1 MGKGKVSEQ
10 EVWMMKG
17 MYWDG
22 MSIKDI
28 SSELSRSTTTI
39 EKYLD
44 LKDEPESEE
53 KPNKNNTTMFV
64 RSSAAKNNNS
74 VTIMSAPASA
84 SANMS
89 ANTIIP
95 GSNTPSSTISV
106 AAPVPLT
113 MRARPA
119 CVKLTR

>member
-28 SSELSRSTTTI
+28 SKKLSRSTSTI

-44 LKDEPESEE
+44 LQDDPESEE
-53 KPNKNNTTMFV
+53 KPNRNNTTMFV
-64 RSSAAKNNNS
+64 RSSAEKNNNS
-74 VTIMSAPASA
+74 VTIMTDAE
-84 SANMS
+84 
-89 ANTIIP
+89 
-95 GSNTPSSTISV
+95 SSRSDVVRGRPQGVTVNKLRNNIHKISENDGEEEN
-106 AAPVPLT
+106 
-113 MRARPA
+113 
-119 CVKLTR
+119 

>member
-44 LKDEPESEE
+44 LKDDPESEE

-74 VTIMSAPASA
+74 VTIMTDAESSRSDAVRGQQQSATV
-84 SANMS
+84 NKLR
-89 ANTIIP
+89 NNIHK
-95 GSNTPSSTISV
+95 ISDNDGE
-106 AAPVPLT
+106 AEN
-113 MRARPA
+113 
-119 CVKLTR
+119 